1 MLQEYAAVLNRRML
15 YYHKLWEAPFTMK
28 LDPELNFVAEFDSG
42 YETRAGRL
50 SGGQKIV
57 GSTAFRLAMAN
68 TFAKS
73 VDLLVL
79 DEPSNYL
86 DSENITHL
94 QQLMVK
100 LQDSAVVS
108 QMIIVTHE
116 RALMGFFDRTIELTK
131 PCQESH

>member
-1 MLQEYAAVLNRRML
+1 MR
-15 YYHKLWEAPFTMK
+15 
-28 LDPELNFVAEFDSG
+28 LDEDLNFVAEFDNG
-42 YETRAGRL
+42 YVTRAARL

-57 GSTAFRLAMAN
+57 ASTAFRLSMAN
-68 TFAKS
+68 TFARS

-94 QQLMVK
+94 QQLMIK

-116 RALMGFFDRTIELTK
+116 RALMGFFDRTIELNK
-131 PCQESH
+131 PDQESH